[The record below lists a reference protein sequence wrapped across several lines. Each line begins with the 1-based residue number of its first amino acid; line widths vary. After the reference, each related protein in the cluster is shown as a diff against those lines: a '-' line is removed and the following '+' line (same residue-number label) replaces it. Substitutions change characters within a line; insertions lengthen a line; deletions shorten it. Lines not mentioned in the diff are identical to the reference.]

1 MLRKLGFLAILLG
14 LAFPTW
20 AAEKPGTISGYV
32 RSTAGVPQM
41 GALVEVLG
49 AAAQSL
55 RVFTDEQG
63 FYRATGLLPGIYSVK
78 VSVPSFLPVLRE
90 RVTVHPGS
98 GAVVDVKL
106 STLFEALQSIPMR
119 GGPDD
124 DDWKWVLRSASN
136 RPILRVFEDGSAVL
150 VSSAENHDHEVKGR
164 LSFVAGSAAQGFGST
179 SDVST
184 GFAVEKSIFASDVV
198 ALRGD
203 LGYGGPSPAAVVRA
217 SYRHKMNNGSAP
229 EVALTM
235 RSLPSP
241 DANLRNSDLQALA
254 LTTSD
259 QFTLGDVLELRFG
272 SELQTIQFMGH
283 VTAFRPF
290 GSADLHL
297 SPNTVLEYSYSTS
310 EPDGRLEK
318 GFDSAPADLSE
329 SQPRLSVAN
338 FSSTLERA
346 HHQELSLSRRLDR
359 NTNVQVA
366 VYSDRITDPAL
377 TGVGS
382 ELTAET
388 GDVLPD
394 PYSGTFTY
402 RGSDLNTRGLR
413 VVLAHKLTPNI
424 TSTLDYGFGGVLDLQ
439 KPDVSLADAREWTVV
454 RNRHTVAGKVS
465 GLVPRSKTRWI
476 ASYRWINGEALTP
489 VDLFN
494 ASAGQ
499 ADPYLNLFFRQ
510 PIPGT
515 GFFPEHMEALIEVR
529 NLLAQGY
536 VPLLGQDGH
545 TVYLVQSARAVRG
558 GLAFTF

>member
-1 MLRKLGFLAILLG
+1 
-14 LAFPTW
+14 
-20 AAEKPGTISGYV
+20 
-32 RSTAGVPQM
+32 
-41 GALVEVLG
+41 
-49 AAAQSL
+49 
-55 RVFTDEQG
+55 
-63 FYRATGLLPGIYSVK
+63 
-78 VSVPSFLPVLRE
+78 
-90 RVTVHPGS
+90 
-98 GAVVDVKL
+98 
-106 STLFEALQSIPMR
+106 
-119 GGPDD
+119 
-124 DDWKWVLRSASN
+124 
-136 RPILRVFEDGSAVL
+136 
-150 VSSAENHDHEVKGR
+150 
-164 LSFVAGSAAQGFGST
+164 
-179 SDVST
+179 
-184 GFAVEKSIFASDVV
+184 
-198 ALRGD
+198 
-203 LGYGGPSPAAVVRA
+203 
-217 SYRHKMNNGSAP
+217 
-229 EVALTM
+229 
-235 RSLPSP
+235 
-241 DANLRNSDLQALA
+241 
-254 LTTSD
+254 
-259 QFTLGDVLELRFG
+259 
-272 SELQTIQFMGH
+272 